1 MTAKEQLHQLVD
13 ELSDAEAA
21 EELKRWPGRRGRL
34 AGSTGSAQVD
44 DEPLTD
50 EDEAAIAKSYDELA
64 SGGRPMSADELH
76 RLG

>member
-13 ELSDAEAA
+13 ELSEAQAA
-21 EELKRWPGRRGRL
+21 EELKRWSGRRGRL
-34 AGSTGSAQVD
+34 AGSTGAALVHD
-44 DEPLTD
+44 VPLTD
-50 EDEAAIAKSYDELA
+50 EDEAAVARSYDELA